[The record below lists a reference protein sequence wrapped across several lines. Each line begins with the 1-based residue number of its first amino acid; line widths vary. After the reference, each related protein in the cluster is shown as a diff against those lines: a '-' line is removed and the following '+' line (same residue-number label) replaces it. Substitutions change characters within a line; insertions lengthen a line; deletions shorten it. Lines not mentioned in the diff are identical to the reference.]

1 MLSTSSVLS
10 KPFIALKA
18 NWGCLYLDN
27 PAPAHDYSFYLRLN
41 LSVVTKIK
49 RVYMKKSI
57 LMLALAS
64 SFAIA
69 DEGMWMPQQLPQ
81 IATELKAAG
90 LELAPENL
98 TKLTEFPMAAIVSL
112 GGCSASFVSP
122 NGLVATNHHCVY
134 GSIAHNSTPEND
146 LLAHGFLAN
155 TLTDEVA
162 AAPGS
167 RIFVTKAVDNVSS
180 QIIDNKTAKLSGKK
194 RVDAIEA
201 NQKALVA
208 ECEKDEG
215 HRCTVAAYYGSLEF
229 YLIKQL
235 EIKDVRL
242 VHAPA
247 EGVGKFGGDTDNWMW
262 PRHTGDY
269 GFYRAYVSP
278 QGKSADFHVDNVP
291 YKPDFHLTLA
301 KDGVKEGD
309 FVMALG
315 YPGRTNRHRLPS
327 EVSETF
333 EWSYPKTVAHF
344 KNTLEIIG
352 RETANNK
359 DAALKYASRVAGL
372 NNYMKNRQGML
383 DSYADSDFLQRKTAE
398 HTALTAWVNS
408 SRDNKKA
415 YADDLKAIE
424 KLLQQRQMQERA
436 DYLLDNATPRLLAVA
451 RSLHRLAQESTKPDA
466 ERKAGYQVRDIP
478 RFKAYV
484 AGMERNFDVSVEKAL
499 DLHNLSLYAAQPK
512 KQRNAAFDQAF
523 GIKDSMTTEQLTALI
538 NHWYANTGLT
548 ELANRNALLDS
559 TPDQFAKSNDAF
571 VKAAVALYPAD
582 LKREMQEEE
591 LAGKIQQ
598 AYASYMR
605 AKMAFMQSKGQAVYP
620 DANSTLRVTYGNV
633 KGRAHGTEDGNAWTA
648 FTTLRGIT
656 HKATGEGEFNAP
668 QKQLAAIKAKQFGP
682 YKVDSLNSVPVNYLA
697 TLDITG
703 GNSGSAVLNS
713 KAEFVGLA
721 FDGTLDSIISDWDYN
736 PANTRS
742 IQVDLRYMLW
752 QMQLDGADNLLKEMD
767 AK

>member
-1 MLSTSSVLS
+1 
-10 KPFIALKA
+10 
-18 NWGCLYLDN
+18 
-27 PAPAHDYSFYLRLN
+27 
-41 LSVVTKIK
+41 
-49 RVYMKKSI
+49 MKKSI

-90 LELAPENL
+90 LALDPASL

-146 LLAHGFLAN
+146 LLANGFLA
-155 TLTDEVA
+155 TKLTDEVA

-167 RIFVTKAVDNVSS
+167 RIFVTKAVDNVSDK
-180 QIIDNKTAKLSGKK
+180 IIDVKTAKLSGKK

-208 ECEKDEG
+208 ACETDDG

-278 QGKSADFHVDNVP
+278 EGKSADYSVDNVP

-333 EWSYPKTVAHF
+333 EWSYPHTVAHF
-344 KNTLEIIG
+344 KNTLDIIAS
-352 RETANNK
+352 ETANNK

-398 HTALTAWVNS
+398 HAALTSWVNS

-415 YADDLKAIE
+415 YANDLKAIE

-436 DYLLDNATPRLLAVA
+436 DYLLDNATPRLLTVS
-451 RSLHRLAQESTKPDA
+451 RSLHRLAQESTKPDT
-466 ERKAGYQVRDIP
+466 ERKAGYQIRDIP

-484 AGMERNFDVSVEKAL
+484 AGMERNFDVAVEKAL
-499 DLHNLSLYAAQPK
+499 DLHNLSQYAAQPK
-512 KQRNAAFDQAF
+512 SQRNTDFDAVM
-523 GIKDSMTTEQLTALI
+523 GIKDGMTKAQLTALI
-538 NHWYANTGLT
+538 DSWYAKTGLT
-548 ELANRNALLDS
+548 ELTARNALLDM
-559 TPDQFAKSNDAF
+559 TPVQFSQSGDSF
-571 VKAAVALYPAD
+571 VRAAAALYKSD
-582 LKREMQEEE
+582 LTREAKDEE

-633 KGRAHGTEDGNAWTA
+633 KGRAHGTEDGNAWA
-648 FTTLRGIT
+648 PFTTLRGIT
-656 HKATGEGEFNAP
+656 KKATGEGEFNAP
-668 QKQLAAIKAKQFGP
+668 AQQLAAINAKQYGP

-752 QMQLDGADNLLKEMD
+752 QMQLDGADVLLKEMGVQ
-767 AK
+767 

>member
-1 MLSTSSVLS
+1 
-10 KPFIALKA
+10 
-18 NWGCLYLDN
+18 
-27 PAPAHDYSFYLRLN
+27 
-41 LSVVTKIK
+41 
-49 RVYMKKSI
+49 MKKSL
-57 LMLALAS
+57 LMLALTS
-64 SFAIA
+64 SFAMA
-69 DEGMWMPQQLPQ
+69 NEGMWMPQQLPE
-81 IATELKAAG
+81 IANELKAAG
-90 LELAPENL
+90 LQLNPADL
-98 TKLTEFPMAAIVSL
+98 TKLTEFPAAAIVSL

-122 NGLVATNHHCVY
+122 NGLVASNHHCVY

-146 LLAHGFLAN
+146 LLANGFLAK
-155 TLTDEVA
+155 TLKDEVP

-167 RIFVTKAVDNVSS
+167 RIFVTKAVDNVSDK
-180 QIIDNKTAKLSGKK
+180 IIDAKTAKLSGKK

-201 NQKALVA
+201 NQKAVVA

-215 HRCTVAAYYGSLEF
+215 HRCTVAAYYGSLEY

-247 EGVGKFGGDTDNWMW
+247 AGVGKFGGDTDNWMW

-278 QGKSADFHVDNVP
+278 EGKSADYSVDNVP
-291 YKPDFHLTLA
+291 YKPDYHLTLA

-309 FVMALG
+309 FVMAMG

-333 EWSYPKTVAHF
+333 EWAYPNTVAHF
-344 KNTLEIIG
+344 KNTLDIIA

-359 DAALKYASRVAGL
+359 DAELKYAGRVAGL

-383 DSYADSDFLQRKTAE
+383 DSFAGSDFLERKTAE
-398 HTALTAWVNS
+398 HKALTAWVNS
-408 SRDNKKA
+408 SRENKKA

-424 KLLQQRQMQERA
+424 KLLQKRQQQDRA
-436 DYLLDNATPRLLAVA
+436 DYLLDNATPRLLTTA
-451 RSLHRLAQESTKPDA
+451 RALYRLAQESTKPDT
-466 ERKAGYQVRDIP
+466 ERKAGFQQRDLP

-484 AGMERNFDVSVEKAL
+484 AGMERNFDASVEKAL
-499 DLHNLSLYAAQPK
+499 DLSNLSKYAAQPK
-512 KQRNAAFDQAF
+512 KQRNADFDKVM
-523 GIKDSMTTEQLTALI
+523 GIKDGMTTEQLKALI
-538 NHWYANTGLT
+538 DSWYANSGLT
-548 ELANRNALLDS
+548 ELANRNALLES
-559 TPDQFAKSNDAF
+559 SVEQFAQSNDSF
-571 VKAAVALYPAD
+571 VKAAVALYKSD
-582 LKREMQEEE
+582 LKREVAEEE
-591 LAGKIQQ
+591 LGGNIQQ

-605 AKMAFMQSKGQAVYP
+605 AKIAFMHTKGQAVYP
-620 DANSTLRVTYGNV
+620 DANSTLRVTFGNV
-633 KGRAHGTEDGNAWTA
+633 KGRAHGTEDGNAWA
-648 FTTLRGIT
+648 PFTTLRGIT
-656 HKATGEGEFNAP
+656 AKATGEGEFNAP
-668 QKQLAAIKAKQFGP
+668 QKQLDAIKAKQYGP
-682 YKVDSLNSVPVNYLA
+682 YKVESLNSVPVNYLA

-721 FDGTLDSIISDWDYN
+721 FDGTLDSIISDWDFN

-752 QMQLDGADNLLKEMD
+752 QMQLDGAANLLQEMGV
-767 AK
+767 K

>member
-1 MLSTSSVLS
+1 
-10 KPFIALKA
+10 
-18 NWGCLYLDN
+18 
-27 PAPAHDYSFYLRLN
+27 
-41 LSVVTKIK
+41 
-49 RVYMKKSI
+49 MKKSL
-57 LMLALAS
+57 LMLAVAS
-64 SFAIA
+64 NFAMA

-90 LELAPENL
+90 LALNPSDL
-98 TKLTEFPMAAIVSL
+98 TKLTEFPAAAIVSL

-122 NGLVATNHHCVY
+122 EGLVATNHHCAY

-146 LLAHGFLAN
+146 LLANGFLAK
-155 TLTDEVA
+155 TMKEEVP

-167 RIFVTKAVDNVSS
+167 RIFVTKAVDNVSDK
-180 QIIDNKTAKLSGKK
+180 IIDAKTAKLNGKK
-194 RVDAIEA
+194 RIDAIEA

-269 GFYRAYVSP
+269 SFYRAYVSP
-278 QGKSADFHVDNVP
+278 EGKSADFSTENVP

-327 EVSETF
+327 EVSDTF
-333 EWSYPKTVAHF
+333 EWAYPNTVAHY
-344 KNTLEIIG
+344 KNTLDIIA
-352 RETANNK
+352 RETATDK
-359 DAALKYASRVAGL
+359 DAELKYASRVAGL

-383 DSYADSDFLQRKTAE
+383 DSFAQSDFLQRKTAE
-398 HTALTAWVNS
+398 HAELTTWVNS

-415 YADDLKAIE
+415 YAADLKNIE
-424 KLLQQRQMQERA
+424 KLLKQRQNQDHR
-436 DYLLDNATPRLLAVA
+436 DYLLDNAKPRLLNVA
-451 RSLHRLAQESTKPDA
+451 AALYRLAEEGTKPDA
-466 ERKAGYQVRDIP
+466 ERKAGFQGRDLP
-478 RFKAYV
+478 RYKAFLT
-484 AGMERNFDVSVEKAL
+484 GMERNFAVSVEKAL
-499 DLHNLSLYAAQPK
+499 DLYNLSRYAAQPK
-512 KQRNAAFDQAF
+512 KQRDAEFDKVM
-523 GIKDSMTTEQLTALI
+523 GIKDGMSEAQLKTVIDNWYGNTALTALDK
-538 NHWYANTGLT
+538 
-548 ELANRNALLDS
+548 RMALLDM
-559 TPDQFAKSNDAF
+559 TPEQFAKTDDAF
-571 VKAAVALYPAD
+571 VKAAVALHKWS
-582 LKREMQEEE
+582 LKREAAEEE

-605 AKMAFMQSKGQAVYP
+605 AKIAFMQSKGQAVYP

-633 KGRAHGTEDGNAWTA
+633 KGRAHGNEDGNAWA
-648 FTTLRGIT
+648 PFTTLRGIT
-656 HKATGEGEFNAP
+656 AKATGEGEFNAP
-668 QKQLAAIKAKQFGP
+668 QKQLDAIAAKQYGP
-682 YKVDSLNSVPVNYLA
+682 YKVDSLNSVPVNFMA

-713 KAEFVGLA
+713 KAELVGLA

-736 PANTRS
+736 PDNTRS
-742 IQVDLRYMLW
+742 IQVDHRFMLW
-752 QMQLDGADNLLKEMD
+752 QMQLDGADNLLKEMGV
-767 AK
+767 KQ

>member
-1 MLSTSSVLS
+1 
-10 KPFIALKA
+10 
-18 NWGCLYLDN
+18 
-27 PAPAHDYSFYLRLN
+27 
-41 LSVVTKIK
+41 
-49 RVYMKKSI
+49 MKKSI

-64 SFAIA
+64 SFAMA

-81 IATELKAAG
+81 IANQLKTAG
-90 LELAPENL
+90 LELDPASL
-98 TKLTEFPMAAIVSL
+98 TKLTEFPMGAIVSL

-146 LLAHGFLAN
+146 LLANGFLAN
-155 TLTDEVA
+155 TLKDEVP

-167 RIFVTKAVDNVSS
+167 RIFVTKAVDNVSDK
-180 QIIDNKTAKLSGKK
+180 IIDAATAKLNGKK
-194 RVDAIEA
+194 RIDAIEA

-278 QGKSADFHVDNVP
+278 EGKSADYSEDNVP
-291 YKPDFHLTLA
+291 YKPEFHLTLA
-301 KDGVKEGD
+301 KEGLKEGD

-333 EWSYPKTVAHF
+333 GWSYPNTVEHF
-344 KNTLEIIG
+344 KNTLDIIG
-352 RETANNK
+352 KQTAENK
-359 DAALKYASRVAGL
+359 DAELKYAGRVAGL

-398 HTALTAWVNS
+398 HAALTQWVNS

-415 YADDLKAIE
+415 YADDLKNIE
-424 KLLQQRQMQERA
+424 KLLKQRQQQDRK
-436 DYLLDNATPRLLAVA
+436 DYLLDNARPRLFVA
-451 RSLHRLAQESTKPDA
+451 AAALYRLANESTKPDA
-466 ERKAGYQVRDIP
+466 DRKAGFQSRDLP
-478 RFKAYV
+478 RYKAFLT
-484 AGMERNFDVSVEKAL
+484 GMERNFDVSVEKAL
-499 DLHNLSLYAAQPK
+499 DLYNLSRYAAQPK
-512 KQRNAAFDQAF
+512 KQRDSDFDKIM
-523 GIKDSMTTEQLTALI
+523 GIKDGMTEQQLVTLI
-538 NHWYANTGLT
+538 DNWYANTGL
-548 ELANRNALLDS
+548 AALDKRMAMLEM
-559 TPDQFAKSNDAF
+559 TPEQFAKSSDSF
-571 VKAAVALYPAD
+571 IKAAVALHKWN
-582 LKREMQEEE
+582 LKREAQEEE

-633 KGRAHGTEDGNAWTA
+633 TGRGHGTEDGNAWA
-648 FTTLRGIT
+648 PFTTLRGIT
-656 HKATGEGEFNAP
+656 AKATGEGEFNAP
-668 QKQLAAIKAKQFGP
+668 QKQLDAIKAKQYGP

-752 QMQLDGADNLLKEMD
+752 QMQLDGAQELLKEMGV
-767 AK
+767 K

>member
-1 MLSTSSVLS
+1 
-10 KPFIALKA
+10 
-18 NWGCLYLDN
+18 
-27 PAPAHDYSFYLRLN
+27 
-41 LSVVTKIK
+41 
-49 RVYMKKSI
+49 MKKSI

-64 SFAIA
+64 SFAMA

-81 IATELKAAG
+81 IANQLKTAG
-90 LELAPENL
+90 LELDPASL

-146 LLAHGFLAN
+146 LLANGFLAN
-155 TLTDEVA
+155 TLPDEVA

-167 RIFVTKAVDNVSS
+167 RIYVTKAVDNVSDKV
-180 QIIDNKTAKLSGKK
+180 IDAKTARLNGKK
-194 RVDAIEA
+194 RIDAIEA

-278 QGKSADFHVDNVP
+278 EGKSADYSVDNVP
-291 YKPDFHLTLA
+291 YKPDHHLTLA

-333 EWSYPKTVAHF
+333 EWAYPNTVQHF
-344 KNTLEIIG
+344 NNTLAIIA
-352 RETANNK
+352 RETANDK
-359 DAALKYASRVAGL
+359 DAELKYASRVAGL

-398 HTALTAWVNS
+398 HAALTQWVNS
-408 SRDNKKA
+408 SREHKKA

-424 KLLQQRQMQERA
+424 KLLQQRHQHERNT
-436 DYLLDNATPRLLAVA
+436 YLLDNATPRLLAVA
-451 RSLHRLAQESTKPDA
+451 RNLHRLAHERTKDD
-466 ERKAGYQVRDIP
+466 ENRKAGYQQRDLP
-478 RFKAYV
+478 RYQAYLS
-484 AGMERNFDVSVEKAL
+484 GMERNFAVSVEKAL
-499 DLHNLSLYAAQPK
+499 DFYNLSRYVAQPK
-512 KQRNAAFDQAF
+512 KQRNAAFDAAM
-523 GIKDSMTTEQLTALI
+523 GIKDGMDDAALKSLI
-538 NHWYANTGLT
+538 DSWYANTGLDK
-548 ELANRNALLDS
+548 LSNRNALLEMSLDDYKNS
-559 TPDQFAKSNDAF
+559 DDAF
-571 VKAAVALYPAD
+571 IKAAIALYKSD
-582 LKREMQEEE
+582 LKREAEEEE

-605 AKMAFMQSKGQAVYP
+605 AKIAFMQSKGQAVYP
-620 DANSTLRVTYGNV
+620 DANSTLRVTFGNV
-633 KGRAHGTEDGNAWTA
+633 KGRGHGTEDGNAWAA

-656 HKATGEGEFNAP
+656 AKATGEGEFNAP
-668 QKQLAAIKAKQFGP
+668 ATQLAAIKAKQYGP

-752 QMQLDGADNLLKEMD
+752 QMQLDGADKLLQEMGV
-767 AK
+767 K